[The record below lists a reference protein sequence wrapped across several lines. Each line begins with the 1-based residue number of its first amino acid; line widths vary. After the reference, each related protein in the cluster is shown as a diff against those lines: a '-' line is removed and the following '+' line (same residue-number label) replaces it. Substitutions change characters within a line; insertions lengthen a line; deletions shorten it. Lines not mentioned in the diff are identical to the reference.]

1 MNVSWLSRAGV
12 AVLAGAMIWTGS
24 LPLDA
29 AEIAASAP
37 VIAQTGQRTFATIV
51 VNGEQRGELI
61 VLVQPDG
68 VYASLSGLRE
78 RGLVIPPRFD
88 GSDAERYVNVNDL
101 APEITAAFD
110 LNGPTLRL
118 DAASAAS
125 LARESAVSLAPAP
138 ERMRDALAP
147 KSGYLNYS
155 LRAGSA
161 GLSGAQELTL
171 SDAHKTFFSAGTFD
185 AHGFHRNLTNF
196 TWTDPL
202 ARRRTVVGDV
212 VADSGD
218 LGSALTIAGVSVA
231 RASDIDPDG
240 QPHASPVLRATVLTP
255 SKADISINGQLIRTV
270 DVAPGTVDFSNL
282 PGTGGVTDA
291 TIVLRDA
298 FGRTQTVST
307 RYYGA
312 SAVMNKGATDYAFA
326 AGVAREA
333 LAAAPPFGN
342 LVALARYRL
351 GLTESTTV
359 GAHAELA
366 SGFENAGVSVDH
378 AGRLGTWEM
387 GLAQSRDRG
396 VSGLAGVL
404 AYSAGTRNI
413 WVNATVRA
421 ATPAYVS
428 IAQRTFTDRTTSD
441 QRVSLGM
448 RPFRGTY
455 MSAISYSASRS
466 LLGATSRIL
475 SWQQSV
481 ALRGGVSLLVTAG
494 TSATL
499 GRSQRD
505 FSVFLFRSAPRNSSL
520 PTVNASLQSYG
531 PAVRSALELERFPA
545 PAGGIGY
552 DVTGYDSGPMV
563 SNGRIAAR
571 SPVGNVD
578 VDYGLARGGPLTGNI
593 AVSGAI
599 AFAGPYAHLSQP
611 ISDSFAIVNVAGGER
626 VKVLL
631 DNQDAGTTDRN
642 GVLVIAN
649 LPSYSAKRI
658 RIERDDGPVN
668 LGLTNADRHL
678 MVASRHG
685 GRAEFFASVV
695 TAVIG
700 TVSVSGIGG
709 TVVPAFGQLSVQ
721 SSEKRVVTSELD
733 REGHFYLEDV
743 TAGSHAALIRYGG
756 GECRFTMEIPRTA
769 RIETNIGAFT
779 CARS

>member
-1 MNVSWLSRAGV
+1 
-12 AVLAGAMIWTGS
+12 MIWTGS
-24 LPLDA
+24 SPLVASENDA
-29 AEIAASAP
+29 IAA
-37 VIAQTGQRTFATIV
+37 VTAQPGQRTFATIV
-51 VNGEQRGELI
+51 VNGEQRGEQI
-61 VLVQPDG
+61 VLVKPNG
-68 VYASLSGLRE
+68 VYASLSGLRAC
-78 RGLVIPPRFD
+78 GLVIPPRFD
-88 GSDAERYVNVNDL
+88 EGDPERYVNVDEL
-101 APEITAAFD
+101 APEITAVFD

-118 DAASAAS
+118 DAASTAS
-125 LARESAVSLAPAP
+125 LVRESAVSLAPAP
-138 ERMRDALAP
+138 DRMRDALAP
-147 KSGYLNYS
+147 TSGYLNYS

-171 SDAHKTFFSAGTFD
+171 SDAHKTFFSAATFD
-185 AHGFHRNLTNF
+185 AHGFHRSLTNL

-202 ARRRTVVGDV
+202 ARRRTTVGDV

-218 LGSALTIAGVSVA
+218 LGSALAITGVSVA

-240 QPHASPVLRATVLTP
+240 QAYTSPVLRATVLTP
-255 SKADISINGQLIRTV
+255 STADIFINGQLIRTV

-291 TIVLRDA
+291 RIVLRDA
-298 FGRTQTVST
+298 FGRTQAVST

-312 SAVMNKGATDYAFA
+312 SSVMNKGATDYSFST
-326 AGVAREA
+326 GVARNA
-333 LAAAPPFGN
+333 LAAQAPFGK
-342 LVALARYRL
+342 LVALVRYRL
-351 GLTESTTV
+351 GLTASTTV

-366 SGFENAGVSVDH
+366 AGFENAGASVDH
-378 AGRLGTWEM
+378 AGRIGTWEM

-396 VSGLAGVL
+396 VSGVAGSL

-413 WVNATVRA
+413 WLNAAIRA

-428 IAQRTFTDRTTSD
+428 IAQSAFSDRTTSD
-441 QRVSLGM
+441 QRLSIGM

-455 MSAISYSASRS
+455 MSAISYGASRS
-466 LLGATSRIL
+466 LLGVTSRVL

-481 ALRGGVSLLVTAG
+481 ALSRGVSLLVTAG

-505 FSVFLFRSAPRNSSL
+505 FSVFLFRSAPRSSSL
-520 PTVNASLQSYG
+520 PTVNASLQSNG
-531 PAVRSALELERFPA
+531 PTVRSALELQRVAA
-545 PAGGIGY
+545 PAGGVGY

-571 SPVGNVD
+571 SPIGNVD
-578 VDYGLARGGPLTGNI
+578 VDYGVTRGGPLTGNV

-599 AFAGPYAHLSQP
+599 AFAGRYAHLSQP

-631 DNQDAGTTDRN
+631 DNQDAGTTDRH
-642 GVLVIAN
+642 GVLVIPN
-649 LPSYSAKRI
+649 LPSYSAQRI

-668 LGLTNADRHL
+668 LGLSNADRRL

-685 GRAEFFASVV
+685 GFAQFSASVV

-709 TVVPAFGQLSVQ
+709 NVIPTFGQLSLQVG
-721 SSEKRVVTSELD
+721 EKRVTSELD
-733 REGHFYLEDV
+733 RDGHFYLEDV
-743 TAGSHAALIRYGG
+743 TAGSHAAVIRYGG
-756 GECRFTMEIPRTA
+756 GECRFTMEIPRTT
-769 RIETNIGAFT
+769 RIEANIGAFT

>member
-1 MNVSWLSRAGV
+1 MNRSWTRRAGV
-12 AVLAGAMIWTGS
+12 AVLVGAMIWTGS
-24 LPLDA
+24 SPLVASENDA
-29 AEIAASAP
+29 LAA
-37 VIAQTGQRTFATIV
+37 VTAQPGQRTFATIV
-51 VNGEQRGELI
+51 VNGEQRGEQI
-61 VLVQPDG
+61 VLVKPDG
-68 VYASLSGLRE
+68 VYASLSGLRAC
-78 RGLVIPPRFD
+78 GLVIPPRFD
-88 GSDAERYVNVNDL
+88 EGDPERYVNVDEL
-101 APEITAAFD
+101 APEITAVFD

-118 DAASAAS
+118 DAASTAS
-125 LARESAVSLAPAP
+125 LVRESAVSLAPAP
-138 ERMRDALAP
+138 DRMRDALAP
-147 KSGYLNYS
+147 TSGYLNYS

-185 AHGFHRNLTNF
+185 AHGFHRSLTNL

-202 ARRRTVVGDV
+202 ARRRTTVGDV

-218 LGSALTIAGVSVA
+218 LGSALAITGVNVA

-240 QPHASPVLRATVLTP
+240 QAYTSPVLRATVLTP
-255 SKADISINGQLIRTV
+255 STADIFINGQLIRTV

-291 TIVLRDA
+291 RIVLRDA
-298 FGRTQTVST
+298 FGRTQAVST

-312 SAVMNKGATDYAFA
+312 SSVMNKGATDYSFST
-326 AGVAREA
+326 GVARDA
-333 LAAAPPFGN
+333 LAAQAPFGK
-342 LVALARYRL
+342 LVALVRYRL
-351 GLTESTTV
+351 GLTASTTV

-366 SGFENAGVSVDH
+366 AGFENAGASVDH
-378 AGRLGTWEM
+378 AGRIGTWEM

-396 VSGLAGVL
+396 VSGVAGSL

-413 WVNATVRA
+413 WLNAAIRA

-428 IAQRTFTDRTTSD
+428 IAQRAFSDRTTSD
-441 QRVSLGM
+441 QRLSIGM

-455 MSAISYSASRS
+455 MSAISYGASRS
-466 LLGATSRIL
+466 LLGVTSRVL

-481 ALRGGVSLLVTAG
+481 ALSRGVSLLVTAG
-494 TSATL
+494 TSATQ

-520 PTVNASLQSYG
+520 PTVNASLQSNG
-531 PAVRSALELERFPA
+531 PTVRSALELQRVAA
-545 PAGGIGY
+545 PAGGVGY

-578 VDYGLARGGPLTGNI
+578 VDYGLTRGGPLTGNV

-599 AFAGPYAHLSQP
+599 AFAGRYAHLSQP

-631 DNQDAGTTDRN
+631 DNQDAGTTDRH
-642 GVLVIAN
+642 GVLVIPN
-649 LPSYSAKRI
+649 LPSYSAQRI

-668 LGLTNADRHL
+668 LGLSNADRRL

-685 GRAEFFASVV
+685 GFAQFSASVV

-709 TVVPAFGQLSVQ
+709 NVIPTFGQLSLQVG
-721 SSEKRVVTSELD
+721 EKRVTSELD
-733 REGHFYLEDV
+733 RDGHFYLEDV
-743 TAGSHAALIRYGG
+743 TAGSHDAVIRYGG
-756 GECRFTMEIPRTA
+756 GECRFTMEIPHTT
-769 RIETNIGAFT
+769 RIEANIGAFT